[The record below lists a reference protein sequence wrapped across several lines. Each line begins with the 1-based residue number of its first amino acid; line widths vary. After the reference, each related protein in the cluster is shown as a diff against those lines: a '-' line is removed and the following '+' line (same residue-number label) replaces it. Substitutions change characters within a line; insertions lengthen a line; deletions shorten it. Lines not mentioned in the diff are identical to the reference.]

1 MVNLGMG
8 MVNVLLSIIL
18 SSYFGVIGACISIS
32 IAYMLRAVVLLFI
45 YKRVLK
51 IDMASFVIN
60 CYFRMGI
67 PIIITIMLG
76 FLMNSLLPNG
86 GWLVLAAKGVVIV
99 GIYAVVTLLLGL
111 NSEER
116 NKLLRRKV

>member
-1 MVNLGMG
+1 
-8 MVNVLLSIIL
+8 
-18 SSYFGVIGACISIS
+18 
-32 IAYMLRAVVLLFI
+32 
-45 YKRVLK
+45 
-51 IDMASFVIN
+51 MASFVVN

-67 PIIITIMLG
+67 PIIITIMLR